1 METDPTREVAKLAL
15 ILTGAGVSTAL
26 AGAVAW
32 ASVAT
37 QLRRERITVPTGAAL
52 LPGRPVRGPLTAL
65 AEAEFIRGTTL
76 QSTGGRAYG
85 EMAED
90 DPLSRMAMEASLLRS
105 SLFTSVLAFGVSASQ
120 IGLGAALVA
129 AGTAIRRLAARPH

>member
-1 METDPTREVAKLAL
+1 VDTAVTREVGRLGTL
-15 ILTGAGVSTAL
+15 LTGAGVATAL
-26 AGAVAW
+26 AGAAAW
-32 ASVAT
+32 VSVAT
-37 QLRRERITVPTGAAL
+37 QLGRERITVPTGATL

-65 AEAEFIRGTTL
+65 AQAEFIRAATL
-76 QSTGGRAYG
+76 ESSGGRTYG
-85 EMAED
+85 EMDED

-129 AGTAIRRLAARPH
+129 AGTAIRRLAARPD

>member
-1 METDPTREVAKLAL
+1 METVLTREVGRLGL

-37 QLRRERITVPTGAAL
+37 QLGRERITVPAGAAL
-52 LPGRPVRGPLTAL
+52 LPGRPVRGPVTAL
-65 AEAEFIRGTTL
+65 AEAEFIRAATL
-76 QSTGGRAYG
+76 ESTGGRTYG
-85 EMAED
+85 EMDED

-105 SLFTSVLAFGVSASQ
+105 SLLTSVLAFGVSASQ